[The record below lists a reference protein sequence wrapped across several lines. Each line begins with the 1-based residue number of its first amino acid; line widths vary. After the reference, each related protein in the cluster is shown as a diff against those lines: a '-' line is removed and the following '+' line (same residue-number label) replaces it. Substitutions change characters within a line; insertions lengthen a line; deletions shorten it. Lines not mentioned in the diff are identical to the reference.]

1 MDERSSLATE
11 GPPDDAQGDP
21 ELPGSPERMLGP
33 SEAKLQGAPEI
44 LRFLME
50 VLKAPDGTGALSAL

>member
-1 MDERSSLATE
+1 MDERSRLATE

-33 SEAKLQGAPEI
+33 SEAIAKGAPEI
-44 LRFLME
+44 P
-50 VLKAPDGTGALSAL
+50 KGP